1 MRATGVTGQR
11 PRRRAELE
19 RMHRSVRRLE
29 RLEALEA
36 LRALAGPGAVGG
48 GQALVG
54 TCDAHGLDDAV
65 GVLDAWLD
73 AHD

>member
-1 MRATGVTGQR
+1 
-11 PRRRAELE
+11 
-19 RMHRSVRRLE
+19 MHRSVRRLE